1 MKKIYTTSLFLF
13 FLTNVFAQVD
23 STLFKRM
30 PRDTSFR
37 KSMNIDAVYNRPFL
51 TVGKLPAAIGGYVE
65 ADYTYIGTDGVTDG
79 HSFRLPRLTMF
90 IASSVHRRI
99 KFLSEIEFEEGGRE
113 INIEFAS
120 LDFSFH
126 PMVNLRGGVIMN
138 PIGAFNQ
145 NHDGPKWEFVDRP
158 IAMTQMLPAT
168 WSNVGFGL
176 YGKQYTQEWGFAYE
190 VYLSNGFDG
199 SIVNNTENKTF
210 LPATKATTERFEES
224 SNGKPLLT
232 GKFALRRNKIG
243 ELGVSYMGG
252 IYNKF
257 EDDGIIVDE
266 KRRLDIF
273 ALDFNTVIPR
283 IQTYIVAEWAWVNID
298 IADTYSQQ
306 YGDKQHGG
314 FMDIVQPVLRK
325 NLLGFTNTVISAA
338 CRLEYVDWNVGTF
351 RETGTKIGDTAW
363 AIVPGLSY
371 RPTSQTVIRINYRRQ
386 WQRDFLGNPAS
397 RTAGIQFGISS
408 YF

>member
-1 MKKIYTTSLFLF
+1 MKKIYTTFIFLFL
-13 FLTNVFAQVD
+13 LTNVYAQVD

-65 ADYTYIGTDGVTDG
+65 ADYTYIGTDGVSDG

-199 SIVNNTENKTF
+199 SIINNTENKTF

-232 GKFALRRNKIG
+232 GKFAIRRNKIG

-266 KRRLDIF
+266 KRRLDVF

-298 IADTYSQQ
+298 IANTYSQQ

-314 FMDIVQPVLRK
+314 FMDIVQPLLRK